1 MENGLRMVW
10 QKWRVCGVL
19 LLCALCA
26 CGAHAATLKQIKT
39 YPEQDKLDILLL
51 LDSAFSG
58 DVGTANIQ
66 SEKMTMVSKVSSAS
80 KWSKSFD
87 ISPIKKL
94 EIIPKNNNLYFK
106 VESRKRY
113 YVKPS
118 ISKDKNTLRLS
129 FFTADSGIV
138 DSLLKSPTT
147 LKPAPIDQ
155 VLGQSAESSSRSS
168 AKSANTQAASTQSR
182 AQAQNLASPESTNT
196 EATNAES
203 SPSQTLRDSGFS
215 WDFRQNLSAQSMDM
229 QGYWYYIAG
238 FVAILALLLYLRKRV
253 RGAAGLNNSL
263 KIISQNQID
272 PKNKVI
278 IIETKEYFYMVLLG
292 EKSNLLLDKI
302 PRNALNSGRLDSSSV
317 HSRAL
322 DSAESS
328 AHAKS
333 KPASKAF
340 NDEFWNTLK
349 NAK

>member
-1 MENGLRMVW
+1 MSRF
-10 QKWRVCGVL
+10 WRLFMLVL
-19 LLCALCA
+19 LLCS
-26 CGAHAATLKQIKT
+26 AHAATLKQIKT
-39 YPEQDKLDILLL
+39 YPEQDKLDVLLL

-58 DVGTANIQ
+58 DVGTANVQ
-66 SEKMTMVSKVSSAS
+66 NEKMTMVSHIASAS
-80 KWSKSFD
+80 KWSKSFQT
-87 ISPIKKL
+87 SPIKKL

-129 FFTADSGIV
+129 FFAADSGIV

-147 LKPAPIDQ
+147 LKPAPIEE
-155 VLGQSAESSSRSS
+155 VFTPRGQ
-168 AKSANTQAASTQSR
+168 NTRQSTQDNSP
-182 AQAQNLASPESTNT
+182 QGTKPESKPDSGKNASPSF
-196 EATNAES
+196 S
-203 SPSQTLRDSGFS
+203 DSFK
-215 WDFRQNLSAQSMDM
+215 QNLSTHNIDM

-238 FVAILALLLYLRKRV
+238 FVGILALLLYIRKRL
-253 RGAAGLNNSL
+253 RDGAGRNDSL

-302 PRNALNSGRLDSSSV
+302 PRSKNLP
-317 HSRAL
+317 
-322 DSAESS
+322 ESS
-328 AHAKS
+328 LNARAKPESS
-333 KPASKAF
+333 KPISDSKAF

>member
-1 MENGLRMVW
+1 MGRAMSRF
-10 QKWRVCGVL
+10 WRLFMLVL
-19 LLCALCA
+19 LLCS
-26 CGAHAATLKQIKT
+26 AHATTLKQIKT
-39 YPEQDKLDILLL
+39 YPEQDKLDVLLL

-58 DVGTANIQ
+58 DVGTANVQ
-66 SEKMTMVSKVSSAS
+66 NEKMTMVSHITSAS
-80 KWSKSFD
+80 KWSKSFQ

-94 EIIPKNNNLYFK
+94 EIIPQNNNLYFK

-129 FFTADSGIV
+129 FFAADSGIV

-147 LKPAPIDQ
+147 LKPAPIEE
-155 VLGQSAESSSRSS
+155 VFTPKESHTRQSTQTPDRTLNSSARSHSATAQNTKPESRLDASKADSSKVDSGALESSSPSES
-168 AKSANTQAASTQSR
+168 ASFSFSDTLK
-182 AQAQNLASPESTNT
+182 QNLNT
-196 EATNAES
+196 H
-203 SPSQTLRDSGFS
+203 
-215 WDFRQNLSAQSMDM
+215 SMDM
-229 QGYWYYIAG
+229 QSYWYYIAG
-238 FVAILALLLYLRKRV
+238 FAGIIALLLYIRRRLRG
-253 RGAAGLNNSL
+253 GAGRNDSL

-302 PRNALNSGRLDSSSV
+302 PRSHHRP
-317 HSRAL
+317 
-322 DSAESS
+322 ESS
-328 AHAKS
+328 TSTQAKPESS
-333 KPASKAF
+333 KPIGDSKAF